1 MSTVIK
7 TQNTRLVLNTDDIIK
22 DIEQNEVIRR
32 RAAGRYAVKV
42 MRDNISK
49 KGLSVSGNFPSK
61 QTGKL
66 RRSIG
71 MKMLPRERAV
81 LVGTKDWKAH
91 LLEFGHGDGKTRNKR
106 PFVYRSLVEAEPQVI
121 TIMSKKYWP

>member
-7 TQNTRLVLNTDDIIK
+7 GQYSRLVLNTDDIIK
-22 DIEQNEVIRR
+22 DIDRNEVIRR
-32 RAAGRYAVKV
+32 RAAGRHAVKV

-49 KGLSVSGNFPSK
+49 KGVSVPGGYPAK
-61 QTGKL
+61 QTGKG
-66 RRSIG
+66 RRAIG

-91 LLEFGHGDGKTRNKR
+91 LLEFGWGDGKSRTKR
-106 PFVYRSLVEAEPQVI
+106 PFVFRSLVEAEPQVI
-121 TIMSKKYWP
+121 TIMSKSYF